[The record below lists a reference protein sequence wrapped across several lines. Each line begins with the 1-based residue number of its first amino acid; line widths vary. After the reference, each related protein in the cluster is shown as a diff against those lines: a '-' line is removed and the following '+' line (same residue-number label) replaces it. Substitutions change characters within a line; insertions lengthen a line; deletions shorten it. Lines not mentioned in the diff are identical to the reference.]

1 MAEDRD
7 DAGKTEDPS
16 QRKLEEALKRGDV
29 VKSQEVNTWFV
40 LGAATLVLLVFS
52 GPMSAALTKSLRDVV
67 ANMHRIP
74 VDGGG
79 LLRLLGTLGAEV
91 LAALAIPYLILFLA
105 AVAGNVVQHKLVW
118 SGEQLK
124 PKLSKIS
131 LAAGARRLFSKQAL
145 AAFVKGVVKLVL
157 IGWLMTAL
165 LWPERRRLDALVGME
180 PSAMLGVAYSLALAV
195 MGAVTAALDGDD
207 PVTLLRVAD
216 HPAPAGAEDLTG
228 LGAVAMAQ
236 PGDGRCG
243 VGRGW
248 RGASQRGEPGRAVGE
263 HGVRGDAV
271 LAALDSNR
279 VRQPHDGALGRG
291 VVTAARV
298 AEERTRRRGDDAPVP
313 LGDEVRPRGLDHVEG
328 AVEVHAEHGAEIG
341 LGDLGEGP
349 VPGGTGVA
357 DHRVHPAE

>member
-195 MGAVTAALDGDD
+195 MGAVTAALAI
-207 PVTLLRVAD
+207 V
-216 HPAPAGAEDLTG
+216 
-228 LGAVAMAQ
+228 
-236 PGDGRCG
+236 
-243 VGRGW
+243 
-248 RGASQRGEPGRAVGE
+248 
-263 HGVRGDAV
+263 
-271 LAALDSNR
+271 AALDYLWQYRQWFERQKMSLRELKEEFKHTEGDPAIKSRIRQIRQNR
-279 VRQPHDGALGRG
+279 MKKRMMAAVPQASVVITNPTHFAVALKYDRGMNAPVCLAKGVDSIALKIREVAKGHGIPVIENAPLARALHATVDVDGEIPAEHYK
-291 VVTAARV
+291 AV
-298 AEERTRRRGDDAPVP
+298 AEV
-313 LGDEVRPRGLDHVEG
+313 
-328 AVEVHAEHGAEIG
+328 IG
-341 LGDLGEGP
+341 YVMRLRQRARD
-349 VPGGTGVA
+349 
-357 DHRVHPAE
+357 